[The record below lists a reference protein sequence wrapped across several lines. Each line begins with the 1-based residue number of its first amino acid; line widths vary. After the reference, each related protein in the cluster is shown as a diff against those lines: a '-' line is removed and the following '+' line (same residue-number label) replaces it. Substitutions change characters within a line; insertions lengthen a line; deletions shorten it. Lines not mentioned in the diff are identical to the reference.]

1 LKIQSWID
9 EDVTTASGDITAKE
23 AIRLLHQ
30 RHIDSI
36 IVIDK
41 DGKCK
46 GIFTERDAI
55 RVIANDIPLDT
66 PLAQVMTTNLKT
78 VDEHATFAMAKHVMR
93 THNIRHLPV
102 VDEKGRFIGLLNLR
116 KILDEVHEMHKIK
129 I

>member
-1 LKIQSWID
+1 MKIQSWID
-9 EDVTTASGDITAKE
+9 EDVTTASGDTTVKE

-30 RHIDSI
+30 RHHDSI
-36 IVIDK
+36 IIVDR

-55 RVIANDIPLDT
+55 RIIANDIPLNT
-66 PLAQVMTTNLKT
+66 PLNQVMTTNLKT
-78 VDEHATFAMAKHVMR
+78 IDEHATFAMAKHVMR